1 MQCRLNHK
9 FNAIIDEEENTQSNF
24 VVVVSCFFCFGFGL
38 VFDTFFFLPSVLEL
52 LGSCHLPS

>member
-24 VVVVSCFFCFGFGL
+24 VVVVSCFFCFGFGFGFL
-38 VFDTFFFLPSVLEL
+38 THFFFAQCP
-52 LGSCHLPS
+52 